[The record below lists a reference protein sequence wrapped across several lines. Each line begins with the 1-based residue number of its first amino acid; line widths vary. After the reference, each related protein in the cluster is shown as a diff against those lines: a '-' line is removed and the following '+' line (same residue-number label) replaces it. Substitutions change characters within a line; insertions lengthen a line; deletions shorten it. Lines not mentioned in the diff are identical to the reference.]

1 MQGVS
6 AVVFMERCGPEAK
19 TLLPYPEALL
29 SGSEIGLSKP
39 LLGMVSWLGKA
50 AAGLEAWTVGEG
62 GAP

>member
-1 MQGVS
+1 
-6 AVVFMERCGPEAK
+6 MERCGPEAK